1 MSSCVCVFV
10 FFQPLVKSVG
20 GVPVADLPAEA
31 SPSAQLPP
39 ASLDIAAERE
49 RLRTV
54 VDKEDK
60 ARWRER
66 IREKHRAER
75 KQAKEARKAEK
86 QQQGAAQLG
95 SGDEDDEEVC
105 LFQITLQLI
114 D

>member
-1 MSSCVCVFV
+1 MCVCV

-31 SPSAQLPP
+31 LPPQLPP

-86 QQQGAAQLG
+86 QQQQGAAQLG

-105 LFQITLQLI
+105 SFK
-114 D
+114 